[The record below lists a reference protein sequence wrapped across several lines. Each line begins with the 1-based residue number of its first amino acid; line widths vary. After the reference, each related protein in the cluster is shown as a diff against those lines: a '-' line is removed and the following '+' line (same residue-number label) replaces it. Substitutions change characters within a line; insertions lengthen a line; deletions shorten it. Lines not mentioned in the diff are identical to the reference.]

1 MTDKTQAIHQR
12 LKELFDSQNLG
23 VLSTHRSGQPYA
35 SLVAFVVTDDL
46 KYLYF
51 VTPKATRKFE
61 NLSANPRVAFLVND
75 SVNREDDFHR
85 AVAATIIGVAE
96 ELGSSKREKV
106 QEKYLARH
114 PHLADFVAS
123 PTSALI
129 RVKIRSYYLVR
140 RFQQVMELHIN
151 Q

>member
-1 MTDKTQAIHQR
+1 MEKHTDIRKRLNTLFQHQH
-12 LKELFDSQNLG
+12 LA
-23 VLSTHRSGQPYA
+23 VLSTQQDGQPYA

-96 ELGSSKREKV
+96 ELGSPEREKV